1 MAKTFFALIVS
12 LSLLFPAVFPAGA
25 AQIKNEAPVKSEGQ
39 AKPASK
45 KPAKPAWSELTPA
58 QQHVLA
64 PLAPEWEQWDTVR
77 RKKWVGIADRHAKM
91 KPAEQ
96 ARLQKRMEEWAKLS
110 PAERKAAREKY
121 RTLKKLPP
129 EQRKQVGRKW
139 QEYQQSR
146 TEGAETPAEGAPPQ

>member
-1 MAKTFFALIVS
+1 MAKTLVALIAW

-25 AQIKNEAPVKSEGQ
+25 AQIKPEAQVKSEAQ
-39 AKPASK
+39 AKSASK
-45 KPAKPAWSELTPA
+45 KPAKPAWSELTPG
-58 QQHVLA
+58 QQQVLA
-64 PLAPEWEQWDTVR
+64 PFAPEWDQWETVR
-77 RKKWVGIADRHAKM
+77 RKKWVGIADRYSKM

-96 ARLQKRMEEWAKLS
+96 QLLQKRMQEWAKLS

-121 RTLKKLPP
+121 LTLKKLPP

-146 TEGAETPAEGAPPQ
+146 TEGADAPAEGAPQQ